1 MDCRLITVPFGPL
14 DSNMYIITGSAGA
27 FIVDPS
33 VDPKKAEDVS
43 GIKGLSTGE
52 GNIKGF
58 LLTHG
63 HHDHIK
69 YIDAWQKAY
78 PDANVFFSSNDKELL
93 GNGFMNCSYMEGSET
108 VYTFKFTNV
117 AGMYGMNIFK
127 DGDFEIKVF
136 ETPGHTMGS
145 VCFLVSAGEESML
158 FTGDTVFA
166 GSVGRT
172 DMPGGNSKELM
183 NSVKRISKFPPE
195 LKVYPGHGPASTI
208 GDEIM
213 FNPFFEI

>member
-1 MDCRLITVPFGPL
+1 
-14 DSNMYIITGSAGA
+14 MYIVTGPAGA

-33 VDPKKAEDVS
+33 VSPKKTEEFCS
-43 GIKGLSTGE
+43 IQGLSTGE
-52 GNIKGF
+52 SDVKGL

-69 YIDAWQKAY
+69 YIDEWMAAY

-108 VYTFKFTNV
+108 LYSFKFTNV
-117 AGMYGMNIFK
+117 AGMYGMNIIK
-127 DGDFEIKVF
+127 EDGFEIKVF

-145 VCFLVSAGEESML
+145 VCYLVSTGDEDML

-195 LKVYPGHGPASTI
+195 LKIYPGHGPASSI
-208 GDEIM
+208 GNEIR

>member
-1 MDCRLITVPFGPL
+1 
-14 DSNMYIITGSAGA
+14 MYIITGSAGA

-93 GNGFMNCSYMEGSET
+93 ANGFMNCSYMEGSET

-172 DMPGGNSKELM
+172 DMPGGNSKELI

-208 GDEIM
+208 GDEIR